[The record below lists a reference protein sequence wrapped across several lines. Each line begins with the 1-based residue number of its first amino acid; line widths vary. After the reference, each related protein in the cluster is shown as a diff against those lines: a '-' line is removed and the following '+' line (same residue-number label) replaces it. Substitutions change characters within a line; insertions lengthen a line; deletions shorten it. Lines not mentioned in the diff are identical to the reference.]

1 MEYKILKDA
10 SVEGL
15 SVKMNKLIML
25 AEDFDESDLQGW
37 RPQGGLV
44 VQEDPNQRIWYAQ
57 AMVKD

>member
-25 AEDFDESDLQGW
+25 AGDSVQGW

>member
-15 SVKMNKLIML
+15 SVKVNKLIML
-25 AEDFDESDLQGW
+25 AGDSVQGW